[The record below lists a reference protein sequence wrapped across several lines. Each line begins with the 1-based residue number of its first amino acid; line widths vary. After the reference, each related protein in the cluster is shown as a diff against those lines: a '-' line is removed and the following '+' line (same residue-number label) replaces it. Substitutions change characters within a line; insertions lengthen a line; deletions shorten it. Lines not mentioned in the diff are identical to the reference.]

1 MKMSKTVYLSPSTQ
15 EKNVG
20 ACDFGTEEK
29 RMNQICDVVEKIL
42 KQHKVTTYRNNPSMS
57 IKQVVADS
65 NKKKPGIHVALHS
78 NAYNKISRG
87 CEVFCW
93 KQGVEGEKLAKL
105 LYKYVAEITPSADRG
120 IKYAYNFYGVG
131 KHIYEV
137 ANTTAPAS
145 LIEIAFHD
153 NQEDSIWII
162 KNVPIIG
169 IAIAKAILEYLGI
182 KYEAGILYRVM
193 AGSYSEKNN
202 AEAQV
207 QKLKKAGFDAVIM
220 KYQR

>member
-1 MKMSKTVYLSPSTQ
+1 MYKTVYLSPSTQ
-15 EKNVG
+15 ERNIGV
-20 ACDFGTEEK
+20 CSYGTEER
-29 RMNQICDVVEKIL
+29 RMNEICDVVEKIL
-42 KQHKVTTYRNNPSMS
+42 KQHKVTTYRNKPGMS

-65 NKKKPGIHVALHS
+65 NSKKPGIHVALHS
-78 NAYNKISRG
+78 NAFNASSRG
-87 CEVFCW
+87 CEVFAW
-93 KQGVEGEKLAKL
+93 KKGVEGEKLAKL
-105 LYKYVAEITPSADRG
+105 LYKHVSAITPSADRG

-169 IAIAKAILEYLGI
+169 LAIAKAILEYLGI

-193 AGSYSEKNN
+193 CGSFSEKKN
-202 AEAQV
+202 AEDQV
-207 QKLKKAGFDAVIM
+207 NRLKKAGFDAVIM
-220 KYQR
+220 PYDC

>member
-1 MKMSKTVYLSPSTQ
+1 MYKTVYLSPSTQ
-15 EKNVG
+15 ERNIG
-20 ACDFGTEEK
+20 AGNFGTEEK

-42 KQHKVTTYRNNPSMS
+42 KQHKVTTYRNKPSMS
-57 IKQVVADS
+57 IKQVIADS
-65 NKKKPGIHVALHS
+65 NSKKPGIHVALHS

-93 KQGVEGEKLAKL
+93 KKGVEGEKLAKL

-120 IKYAYNFYGVG
+120 IKYAQNFYGQG

-169 IAIAKAILEYLGI
+169 LAIAKAILEYLGI
-182 KYEAGILYRVM
+182 KYETGVLYRVM
-193 AGSYSEKNN
+193 TGSYSEKDN

-220 KYQR
+220 TYDC